1 VNGEALPPIVDSR
14 RLDDRVWSV
23 ATRSSP
29 VVIQFVLSV
38 LLVATWLL
46 GRWSLLSDTVDAP
59 RAEVLAATGIAVIIS
74 VGVAAALFRR
84 DSSLARGIGLS
95 TAASAAVV
103 LIGAIPYACWLL

>member
-1 VNGEALPPIVDSR
+1 MPPTVDSR
-14 RLDDRVWSV
+14 RLDVRVWSI

-29 VVIQFVLSV
+29 VVIQFVLGV

-46 GRWSLLSDTVDAP
+46 GRWSLFSGAADAP
-59 RAEVLAATGIAVIIS
+59 RAEVLAATGIAVVLS

-84 DSSLARGIGLS
+84 DSSMARGIGLS

>member
-1 VNGEALPPIVDSR
+1 MPPVHSR

-29 VVIQFVLSV
+29 VVIQFVLGV

-46 GRWSLLSDTVDAP
+46 RRWPLVSNTVDAP
-59 RAEVLAATGIAVIIS
+59 RAEVLVATGIAVAIS
-74 VGVAAALFRR
+74 VGVAVALFRR
-84 DSSLARGIGLS
+84 DSSMARGIGLS

>member
-1 VNGEALPPIVDSR
+1 
-14 RLDDRVWSV
+14 
-23 ATRSSP
+23 
-29 VVIQFVLSV
+29 V

-46 GRWSLLSDTVDAP
+46 GRWPLISNTADAP
-59 RAEVLAATGIAVIIS
+59 RTEVLVATGIAVVVS

-84 DSSLARGIGLS
+84 DSAMARGFGLS

>member
-1 VNGEALPPIVDSR
+1 MPPTVDSR

-29 VVIQFVLSV
+29 IVIQFVLAV

-46 GRWSLLSDTVDAP
+46 GRWPLISNIVDAP
-59 RAEVLAATGIAVIIS
+59 RAEVLVATGIAVVIS

-84 DSSLARGIGLS
+84 DSSMARGIGLS

>member
-1 VNGEALPPIVDSR
+1 
-14 RLDDRVWSV
+14 
-23 ATRSSP
+23 
-29 VVIQFVLSV
+29 V

-46 GRWSLLSDTVDAP
+46 GRWPLISNIVDAP
-59 RAEVLAATGIAVIIS
+59 RAEVLVATGIAVVIS

-84 DSSLARGIGLS
+84 DSSIARGIGLS

>member
-1 VNGEALPPIVDSR
+1 VNGEALPSIVDSR

-29 VVIQFVLSV
+29 VVIQFVLGV

-84 DSSLARGIGLS
+84 DSSMAWGIGLS

>member
-1 VNGEALPPIVDSR
+1 VPPTVDSR
-14 RLDDRVWSV
+14 HLDDRVWSV

-29 VVIQFVLSV
+29 IVIQFVLAV

-46 GRWSLLSDTVDAP
+46 GRWPLISNIVDAP
-59 RAEVLAATGIAVIIS
+59 RAEVLVATGIAVVIS

-84 DSSLARGIGLS
+84 DSSIARGIGLS

>member
-1 VNGEALPPIVDSR
+1 VPPTVDSR

-29 VVIQFVLSV
+29 IVIQFVLGM

-46 GRWSLLSDTVDAP
+46 GRWPLISSTVDAP
-59 RAEVLAATGIAVIIS
+59 RAELLAATGIAVVIS

-84 DSSLARGIGLS
+84 HSSMARGIGLS